1 MKVKK
6 IKVSRLLMY
15 VLLILGALLSLFP
28 FYWLAVMAT
37 NESAAFMQ
45 YPPVLTFGNK
55 FVENLKNLLENVD
68 FLTAFWNTVFVSVV
82 RTLAGAFF
90 LFHGSFLFRQIQ
102 IPGKKISFCILYAY
116 NDDPPPTKY
125 DSTIDYYE

>member
-90 LFHGSFLFRQIQ
+90 CSMAAFCFAKFKFPGRKFLFA
-102 IPGKKISFCILYAY
+102 FCMLTMMI
-116 NDDPPPTKY
+116 PPPTKY